1 MNLHINGERVVISEV
16 WRDET
21 LLSVLREALG
31 LVGAKFGCGVGLCG
45 ACTVLVDGQAR
56 RSCLL
61 NATDLA
67 GAKITTIEGLS
78 PMESGGSGDSGD
90 KLHPVQRAWLDES
103 VPQCGYCQA
112 GQIMSVVALLRSKP
126 KPDDADIDAA
136 LAGNLCRCGT
146 QQRIRRA
153 VHRAAEVAGKTA
165 SGGAA

>member
-1 MNLHINGERVVISEV
+1 MNLDINGERVVIDEA

-21 LLSVLREALG
+21 LLAVLRESLG

-45 ACTVLVDGQAR
+45 ACTVLIDGQAR

-61 NATDLA
+61 QATDLA
-67 GAKITTIEGLS
+67 GAKITTVEGLS
-78 PMESGGSGDSGD
+78 PVDSGD

-112 GQIMSVVALLRSKP
+112 GQIMSVVALLRVKP

-153 VHRAAEVAGKTA
+153 VHRAAKVA

>member
-1 MNLHINGERVVISEV
+1 MHLNINGEREIIDDV

-45 ACTVLVDGQAR
+45 ACTVLVDGLAQ

-61 NATDLA
+61 KAVDLA
-67 GAKITTIEGLS
+67 GAKITTLEGLS
-78 PMESGGSGDSGD
+78 HGDE
-90 KLHPVQRAWLDES
+90 LHPVQRAWLDES

-112 GQIMSVVALLRSKP
+112 GQIMSVVALLQVNPRP
-126 KPDDADIDAA
+126 RDADIDTA
-136 LAGNLCRCGT
+136 LNGNLCRCGT

-153 VHRAAEVAGKTA
+153 VHRAAKALG
-165 SGGAA
+165 GGAA

>member
-1 MNLHINGERVVISEV
+1 MNLDINGERVVIDDA
-16 WRDET
+16 WRDES

-45 ACTVLVDGQAR
+45 ACTVLVDGHAR

-61 NATDLA
+61 LAADLA
-67 GAKITTIEGLS
+67 AAKITTIEGLS
-78 PMESGGSGDSGD
+78 SVDRGDSGD

-112 GQIMSVVALLRSKP
+112 GQIMSVVALLRVKP

-146 QQRIRRA
+146 QQRIRSA
-153 VHRAAEVAGKTA
+153 VHRAAKVAN
-165 SGGAA
+165 GGEA

>member
-1 MNLHINGERVVISEV
+1 MNLDINGRRVLIDKA

-21 LLSVLREALG
+21 LLSVLRESLG

-45 ACTVLVDGQAR
+45 ACTVLIDGQAR

-61 NATDLA
+61 QAADLA
-67 GAKITTIEGLS
+67 GAKITTIEGLA
-78 PMESGGSGDSGD
+78 PGDSVD

-112 GQIMSVVALLRSKP
+112 GQIMSVVALLRAKP

-146 QQRIRRA
+146 HQRIRSA
-153 VHRAAEVAGKTA
+153 VHRAAKVAN
-165 SGGAA
+165 GGAA